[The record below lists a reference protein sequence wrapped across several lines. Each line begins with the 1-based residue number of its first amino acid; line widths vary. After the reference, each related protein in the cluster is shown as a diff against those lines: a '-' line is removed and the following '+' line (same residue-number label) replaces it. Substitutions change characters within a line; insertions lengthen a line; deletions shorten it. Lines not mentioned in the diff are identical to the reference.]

1 MAVEICLPCRNE
13 RHLDC
18 VLTVEENEAPC
29 DCSHGVMSE
38 DEHLLAKQIYEA
50 IQQHAADT
58 DRSRHAAE
66 FKLGISDVGYCPER
80 LRRTLDNQVP
90 EGTDMLAAVIGQAVG
105 KEVEEALKAQLWPDA
120 ILQAEVMLRL
130 RIQGKVYNLPG
141 HPDIIRPDWGILDGK
156 GLALNT
162 LLPVPNGWTAMGDLR
177 VGDEVYDRDGA
188 RTRVTFKSEV
198 KNIDCWR
205 VTFRTGEQVI
215 CDDEHRWVVVDRKG
229 HERVETASW
238 IAEQRQAGRAVTVP
252 VLADACAGDPGV
264 PALDPWLLGYWVG
277 NGQRCMPRVT
287 ANLADAEEVHRRVT
301 RLGWRATVTP
311 DKRGSQ
317 AALLTIQTNEVKRRA
332 DGRMVR
338 SNQFRLELEALGI
351 FETKGFPVQYLRA
364 SPSDRKMLLR
374 GLMDSDGTWNKARRR
389 VSFTSTTE
397 SVALGLAELAR
408 SLGERVQYNAHLAH
422 GYGKEVQAHVVEWT
436 PSFNPFALTRKGS
449 KVQVREAQRH
459 AIASVERVESVPTQC
474 IAVDSP
480 TKTYL
485 CSEGWIPTHNTDFG
499 LSAIE
504 RDGPSFQQQFQR
516 HAYGLAAFEAGHFPD
531 LALEDVMVGN
541 FWLDR
546 GAVEKRVHVQFESFN
561 PEIIDRGIDELE
573 SVVYAY
579 LNEEEAEKRPPRE
592 VCRVTCGYFAKCRE
606 WETDVSGL
614 LDDPDAVSAILA
626 YVEGRNLT
634 TRGDKLKREAKAKLD
649 GISGSTGEWL
659 LRQTWTNPTEVPASK
674 RKGHYR
680 IDIKPVRKV
689 DG

>member
-1 MAVEICLPCRNE
+1 MAIEICLPCRNE

-18 VLTVEENEAPC
+18 VLTVEENEADC

-50 IQQHAADT
+50 IQQHATDT
-58 DRSRHAAE
+58 ERSRHAAE

-105 KEVEEALKAQLWPDA
+105 KEVEEALKAQLWPEA
-120 ILQAEVMLRL
+120 ILQAEVVLRL

-156 GLALNT
+156 
-162 LLPVPNGWTAMGDLR
+162 
-177 VGDEVYDRDGA
+177 
-188 RTRVTFKSEV
+188 
-198 KNIDCWR
+198 
-205 VTFRTGEQVI
+205 
-215 CDDEHRWVVVDRKG
+215 
-229 HERVETASW
+229 
-238 IAEQRQAGRAVTVP
+238 
-252 VLADACAGDPGV
+252 
-264 PALDPWLLGYWVG
+264 
-277 NGQRCMPRVT
+277 
-287 ANLADAEEVHRRVT
+287 
-301 RLGWRATVTP
+301 
-311 DKRGSQ
+311 
-317 AALLTIQTNEVKRRA
+317 
-332 DGRMVR
+332 
-338 SNQFRLELEALGI
+338 
-351 FETKGFPVQYLRA
+351 
-364 SPSDRKMLLR
+364 
-374 GLMDSDGTWNKARRR
+374 
-389 VSFTSTTE
+389 
-397 SVALGLAELAR
+397 
-408 SLGERVQYNAHLAH
+408 
-422 GYGKEVQAHVVEWT
+422 
-436 PSFNPFALTRKGS
+436 
-449 KVQVREAQRH
+449 
-459 AIASVERVESVPTQC
+459 
-474 IAVDSP
+474 
-480 TKTYL
+480 
-485 CSEGWIPTHNTDFG
+485 TDFG

-546 GAVEKRVHVQFESFN
+546 GAVEKRVHVQFEPFN

-592 VCRVTCGYFAKCRE
+592 VCRVTCGYFSKCRE

-614 LDDPDAVSAILA
+614 LDDPDVVAAILA
-626 YVEGRNLT
+626 YVEGRNLAG
-634 TRGDKLKREAKAKLD
+634 RGDKLKREAKAKLD

-680 IDIKPVRKV
+680 IDIKPVREI
-689 DG
+689 GG